1 MKGLLRLPAALACC
15 WLAFAAHAETPYTVQ
30 LTPKP
35 NPTVIASSGGVVR
48 YDRLVQNQTNASLS
62 LNYRGLLIRPDGSE
76 MPMTTDL
83 SLSLAAF
90 ANSNITGLGFSL
102 PSYFPAGNYH
112 YRLYYREAGKSGYS
126 QHAFPFSKSGSNPA
140 PTPRLS
146 LSLTGATTTLPKEGG
161 TVTVN
166 AVLKNTSA
174 YNESLRSWSVLTLP
188 NGDKRVLNEVVSRSL
203 AAGTSVSLANAVAN
217 ISAADPTGDYQLTYY
232 AISNS
237 RNTPAIVQRI
247 SWHKDG
253 MLISD
258 IELPDPAL
266 MQCLHEQA
274 SRNGWVTVDHV
285 TALDC
290 VNKGIRSAAGLQQ
303 LTALQQLNLA
313 ENEIDSVGTPQ
324 LPPSLQVLS
333 LAANRLHDIGIISPL
348 PELRELDLAN
358 NRLTR
363 LTGFEQLSQLEA
375 LNLANNDLDN
385 GYELEQVLSQTVLL
399 KRLNL
404 AGVWLADTP
413 ITSWLSSLAQLQELD
428 LSNTGVADPY
438 FPLLPELRVLRL
450 AGNSNIDLVRIAALP
465 QLKALDLSDTGLLTI
480 EPLLPLTQLE
490 ELRLSGNT
498 ALPVHQVEQL
508 LRQLPNLKRLALA
521 DLLMPFDVVSVL
533 MQSNSHHAIEVLD
546 LANTAQQPAELPF
559 ANLRELNLSDNPVQF
574 LPPLPRPEQLQ
585 VLKLANMP
593 LRSLPQAPEF
603 RALNVLDLS
612 GSVAIPDWE
621 RDAAITSSG
630 SLQELYLANLVIPVR
645 LQDLAWVR
653 PDQFAELRVLDVRH
667 ASVDL
672 MGFVAPSLR
681 RLLLAGP
688 AIIEPLSPIFAAHA
702 LRELALA
709 DLSMRHQYL
718 MVHDLEHLSLE
729 NLRQFDPYQ
738 LESLLQQNPA
748 LRQLHIRGLMLPN
761 AAPLQSLIQLQSLT
775 LADVGLAPWQAS
787 SLQNLSK
794 LREIDL
800 SDNRLD
806 VFTTAPYLRLQRLR
820 LQYAALN
827 DLFLEFNHGAFSPQ
841 WQLRELDLSGNP
853 QLAERGILWQLS
865 GLSALEVLAL
875 DELDLRS
882 KSLSTLLPNSQRL
895 KSLSLRN
902 TGIRWD
908 GAMLASL
915 RHLALTGADLSQLWL
930 PPVLESLDLSYP
942 TVSVPNLWLPYGLR
956 ELRLAGTNMEPHV
969 YLDHVRFSPMLRVL
983 DIRDNN
989 LSGLSV
995 HDLLMQG
1002 QPDGNPLLH
1011 TLDISN
1017 TGLAV
1022 QGELWILPGLRHL
1035 GMAGLQ
1041 LATLPVTRQP
1051 LLSLDVADNQLNDLP
1066 PDRVQHLLALDI
1078 SNNPGLT
1085 TEFLRML
1092 FNEQLPLRDLALAK
1106 MPQLDLQQLFSSSL
1120 STLQN
1125 LNKLDVSENN
1135 LNQLWWLDGLA
1146 LHELDVSSNQL
1157 ADLNDLMYG
1166 FEALRRVDLRAN
1178 DNLSCDAINALRS
1191 TRPLLQVTAPATCPL
1206 Y

>member
-1 MKGLLRLPAALACC
+1 
-15 WLAFAAHAETPYTVQ
+15 
-30 LTPKP
+30 
-35 NPTVIASSGGVVR
+35 
-48 YDRLVQNQTNASLS
+48 
-62 LNYRGLLIRPDGSE
+62 
-76 MPMTTDL
+76 MTTEL

-90 ANSNITGLGFSL
+90 ANSNITGLGFSI

-146 LSLTGATTTLPKEGG
+146 LSLTGTTTALPKEGG

-166 AVLKNTSA
+166 ALLKNTSG
-174 YNESLRSWSVLTLP
+174 YSESLRSWSVLTLP

-203 AAGTSVSLANAVAN
+203 AARASVSLANAVAT
-217 ISAADPTGDYQLTYY
+217 ISAADPAGDYRLAYY

-237 RNTPAIVQRI
+237 RNTPAIMQQV

-253 MLISD
+253 LLVSD

-274 SRNGWVTVDHV
+274 ARNGWVAVDQV

-313 ENEIDSVGTPQ
+313 DNEIDSIGTPQ

-333 LAANRLHDIGIISPL
+333 LASNRLHDIGIISPL
-348 PELRELDLAN
+348 PELRELDVAN

-363 LTGFEQLSQLEA
+363 LAGFDQFPQLEA

-385 GYELEQVLSQTVLL
+385 GYELEQLLSQTVLL

-404 AGVWLADTP
+404 AGIWLADTP
-413 ITSWLSSLAQLQELD
+413 ITSWLPSLMQLQELD
-428 LSNTGVADPY
+428 LSRTGLADPY

-450 AGNSNIDLVRIAALP
+450 AGTSNVDLVRIAALP
-465 QLKALDLSDTGLLTI
+465 QLKALDLSDTGLLDI
-480 EPLLPLTQLE
+480 GPLMSLTQLE

-508 LRQLPNLKRLALA
+508 LRQLPHLKQLALA

-533 MQSNSHHAIEVLD
+533 RQSNNHHAIEVLD

-559 ANLRELNLSDNPVQF
+559 ANLRELNLSDDPVQF
-574 LPPLPRPEQLQ
+574 LPPLPRPELLQ
-585 VLKLANMP
+585 VLKLANTP

-603 RALNVLDLS
+603 SNLNVLDLS
-612 GSVAIPDWE
+612 GSAALPDWE
-621 RDAAITSSG
+621 RDAAITASG
-630 SLQELYLANLVIPVR
+630 SLQELYLANLVIPIR
-645 LQDLAWVR
+645 LQDLAWSR

-667 ASVDL
+667 ASIDL
-672 MGFVAPSLR
+672 MGFIAPSLR

-688 AIIEPLSPIFAAHA
+688 AIVEPLSPVFAAHS

-709 DLSMRHQYL
+709 DLSLRHQYL
-718 MVHDLEHLSLE
+718 PTHDLDSLSLE
-729 NLRQFDPYQ
+729 NLRQFEPYQ
-738 LESLLQQNPA
+738 LESLLQQSPN
-748 LRQLHIRGLMLPN
+748 LRRLQVRGLSFHN
-761 AAPLQSLIQLQSLT
+761 AEQLQTFFHLQSLT
-775 LADVGLAPWQAS
+775 LADVGLAPWQVSA
-787 SLQNLSK
+787 LQALPK
-794 LREIDL
+794 LRELDL
-800 SDNRLD
+800 SNNRLD
-806 VFTTAPYLRLQRLR
+806 VFSTAAYPRLQRLR
-820 LQYAALN
+820 LQNAALN
-827 DLFLEFNHGAFSPQ
+827 DLFLELNHGAFSPQ
-841 WQLRELDLSGNP
+841 WQLRELDLSGNS
-853 QLAERGILWQLS
+853 QLAERVVLWQLS
-865 GLSALEVLAL
+865 GLSALQVLAL
-875 DELDLRS
+875 DGLDLTS

-908 GAMLASL
+908 GPMLPSL

-942 TVSVPNLWLPYGLR
+942 SVSVPMQWLPFGLR

-969 YLDHVRFSPMLRVL
+969 YLDYVRFSPLLHVL

-989 LSGLSV
+989 LTGFSV
-995 HDLLMQG
+995 HDLLMQS

-1017 TGLAV
+1017 TGLAM
-1022 QGELWILPGLRHL
+1022 QGELWMLPALRHL
-1035 GMAGLQ
+1035 GVAGLQ
-1041 LATLPVTRQP
+1041 LTTVPMTRQP
-1051 LLSLDVADNQLNDLP
+1051 LLSLDVADNQLIDLP
-1066 PDRVQHLLALDI
+1066 PDRVQHLLELDV

-1085 TEFLRML
+1085 SEFLGSL
-1092 FNEQLPLRDLALAK
+1092 FNDQLPLRNLALAK
-1106 MPQLDLQQLFSSSL
+1106 MPQLDLPQLFSSSP
-1120 STLQN
+1120 SVLQN
-1125 LNKLDVSENN
+1125 LDKLDVSGNH

-1157 ADLNDLMYG
+1157 TDLNDLMYG
-1166 FEALRRVDLRAN
+1166 FEALRRLDLRAN

-1191 TRPLLQVTAPATCPL
+1191 TRPLVQITAPATCPW